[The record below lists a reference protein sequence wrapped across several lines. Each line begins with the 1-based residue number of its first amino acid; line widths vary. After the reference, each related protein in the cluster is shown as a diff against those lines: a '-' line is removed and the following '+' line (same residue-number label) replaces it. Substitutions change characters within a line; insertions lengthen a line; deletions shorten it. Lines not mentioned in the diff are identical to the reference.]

1 MVCFQRPNKNQPW
14 NRNLQELQ
22 SIEALE
28 VVEAFL
34 KYNSVARM
42 FPPGKGSWVVL
53 TFFCPK
59 NPGGEIKKKWF
70 CGLVFKWGVGN
81 EDVYINVDCRC
92 INICI
97 CIYIDICIY
106 FLLKIQDGEF

>member
-1 MVCFQRPNKNQPW
+1 MVCFQSPNKNQPW

-42 FPPGKGSWVVL
+42 FRPGKGSWVVL
-53 TFFCPK
+53 IFFCPK

-70 CGLVFKWGVGN
+70 CGLVFKW
-81 EDVYINVDCRC
+81 EMKM
-92 INICI
+92 
-97 CIYIDICIY
+97 CIYIIIY
-106 FLLKIQDGEF
+106 MHIFPIEDSRWGVLMNTLNDLKFSRVN